1 MEVKRR
7 CCFSHQI
14 LDRSK
19 LFRVVKDKSGIISID
34 LSYNKQGRGAYL
46 LRDKEVIIQAKKKD
60 SLARTLHHKVDGEI
74 YDQLLEILKG
84 E

>member
-1 MEVKRR
+1 MLVKRR
-7 CCFSHQI
+7 CI
-14 LDRSK
+14 LTHLYTDRTN
-19 LFRVVKDKSGIISID
+19 LFKVVKDKDGNISID